1 MLDFLSRRNNL
12 YAIILAV
19 VILVVSV
26 AAKYV
31 NVLYS
36 TPSRVQ
42 SELNEIYEEVEN
54 IHPVS
59 LRKAEFLIKW
69 GEYRNSDECSDA
81 VYRSLF
87 YSGSGFD
94 GNVYVVSYPDSIE
107 FPGLPTFRRQFRIEK
122 PMG

>member
-1 MLDFLSRRNNL
+1 MLDILSRRDNL
-12 YAIILAV
+12 YAVLLTILILAV
-19 VILVVSV
+19 SV
-26 AAKYV
+26 AVKYV

-42 SELNEIYEEVEN
+42 SELNEIYEEVES

-69 GEYRNSDECSDA
+69 GEYRNSDECSNA
-81 VYRSLF
+81 VYQSLF
-87 YSGSGFD
+87 YSGSGFE
-94 GNVYVVSYPDSIE
+94 GNIYVVSYPDSIE

>member
-1 MLDFLSRRNNL
+1 MLEFLSRRNNL
-12 YAIILAV
+12 YAIIITAA
-19 VILVVSV
+19 ILVVSV
-26 AAKYV
+26 AVKYV
-31 NVLYS
+31 IVLYS

-59 LRKAEFLIKW
+59 LRKAKFLIKW
-69 GEYRNSDECSDA
+69 GEYRNSDECSNA
-81 VYRSLF
+81 VYHSLF

-107 FPGLPTFRRQFRIEK
+107 FPGFPTFRRQFRIEK

>member
-107 FPGLPTFRRQFRIEK
+107 FPGLPTFRRQLRIEK

>member
-1 MLDFLSRRNNL
+1 MLDILSRRNNL
-12 YAIILAV
+12 YAVLIAV
-19 VILVVSV
+19 VILVISV
-26 AAKYV
+26 AVKYV

-54 IHPVS
+54 IYPVS

-69 GEYRNSDECSDA
+69 GEYRNSDECSNA
-81 VYRSLF
+81 VYQSLF
-87 YSGSGFD
+87 YSGSGFV

-107 FPGLPTFRRQFRIEK
+107 FPGLPAFRRQFRIEK

>member
-1 MLDFLSRRNNL
+1 MLEILSCRDNL
-12 YAIILAV
+12 YAILLTIL
-19 VILVVSV
+19 ILVVSI

-31 NVLYS
+31 IVLVS

-42 SELNEIYEEVEN
+42 GELNEIYEKVEN
-54 IHPVS
+54 IYPVS

-94 GNVYVVSYPDSIE
+94 GNVYAVSYPDSIE

>member
-26 AAKYV
+26 AVKYV

-42 SELNEIYEEVEN
+42 SELNEVYEGVEN
-54 IHPVS
+54 NYP
-59 LRKAEFLIKW
+59 LPRRPEKFRYKW
-69 GEYRNSDECSDA
+69 GEYRNSDECSNA
-81 VYRSLF
+81 VYQSRF
-87 YSGSGFD
+87 YSETGFE

-122 PMG
+122 LME